1 MNYVFQNCNT
11 SLYLKS
17 MIGPKL
23 ASALCV
29 LTFCIQGSFSTG
41 VETDR
46 HAQLRPYPRAFG
58 IKHLEKEEKE
68 SEGPYC
74 PTASDILPC
83 ICIPNILEVP
93 VLVTLE
99 CTNVNSKQLATVF
112 QQDFP
117 VQNMFEL
124 KISDS
129 FEPLTLNFSTN
140 GISFESID
148 IYNIGL
154 LDIQEEF
161 FAASFDRLRTLSKMQ
176 NPRSK
181 NFLFLL
187 CQDFKFCT
195 RSTSSLLG
203 GPCCPPSPPHHWL
216 LLPLNLMI
224 SNQLYQVRIHIH
236 IFHRA
241 CLCFTKATHRG
252 QIISKQIT
260 FGRLYINE
268 NYKHFCFKLINY

>member
-1 MNYVFQNCNT
+1 MVFNFYHTAYLTKIHYSMNYVFQNCDS

-17 MIGPKL
+17 MIGPRI

-46 HAQLRPYPRAFG
+46 YAPLRPYPKAFG
-58 IKHLEKEEKE
+58 IKHLDKEEKE

-83 ICIPNILEVP
+83 ICIPHILEVP

-99 CTNVNSKQLATVF
+99 CTNVNSEQLATVF

-129 FEPLTLNFSTN
+129 PEPLTLNFSTN
-140 GISFESID
+140 GVSFESID

-161 FAASFDRLRTLSKMQ
+161 FAASFDRLVHLSIE
-176 NPRSK
+176 
-181 NFLFLL
+181 
-187 CQDFKFCT
+187 DAE
-195 RSTSSLLG
+195 STVEGFPFSSLPRFQVLHTLDIISVG
-203 GPCCPPSPPHHWL
+203 WT
-216 LLPLNLMI
+216 LLPTI
-224 SNQLYQVRIHIH
+224 SSSSLTAITIESNDIES
-236 IFHRA
+236 
-241 CLCFTKATHRG
+241 
-252 QIISKQIT
+252 IIP
-260 FGRLYINE
+260 G
-268 NYKHFCFKLINY
+268 